1 MEVGEGMIMLG
12 LTEKASDVR
21 QHFSEFIDTVV
32 RDRPGFLTRN
42 RDILA
47 TLNLEHLEVLLESV
61 RFHADIQPD
70 GQGNYVG
77 TLREIEDIVATGG
90 TEQDVITDLARNLT
104 EYAEEYLTDS
114 FRLYFYAP
122 NRRMHFPYVLKI
134 AMQTDQERVAN
145 LIHA

>member
-1 MEVGEGMIMLG
+1 MIMLG
-12 LTEKASDVR
+12 LTEKASNVR

-47 TLNLEHLEVLLESV
+47 TLNLEHLEVLLDSV
-61 RFHADIQPD
+61 QFHATVQTD
-70 GQGNYVG
+70 GLGAHMG
-77 TLREIEDIVATGG
+77 TLREIDDIVASGS
-90 TEQDVITDLARNLT
+90 TECDVIADLARNLM

-114 FRLYFYAP
+114 FRLYFHSP
-122 NRRMHFPYVLKI
+122 NRRMHFPYVLKV
-134 AMQTDQERVAN
+134 AMQADQEDVVK